1 MHYSHLSAGGFEPP
15 NKFSEMEAIDRISI
29 FRAGL
34 LGKRGSLFLRMG
46 RGGGAVFFVKNK
58 IKYEILM
65 TKNVYKQKCFSLP

>member
-1 MHYSHLSAGGFEPP
+1 MHSHLSAGGFEPP

-46 RGGGAVFFVKNK
+46 RGGAVFFVKNILK
-58 IKYEILM
+58 SEILM
-65 TKNVYKQKCFSLP
+65 TKNVYK

>member
-1 MHYSHLSAGGFEPP
+1 MHSHLSAGGFEPP

-46 RGGGAVFFVKNK
+46 RGEAVFFVKNILK
-58 IKYEILM
+58 SEILM
-65 TKNVYKQKCFSLP
+65 TKNVYK